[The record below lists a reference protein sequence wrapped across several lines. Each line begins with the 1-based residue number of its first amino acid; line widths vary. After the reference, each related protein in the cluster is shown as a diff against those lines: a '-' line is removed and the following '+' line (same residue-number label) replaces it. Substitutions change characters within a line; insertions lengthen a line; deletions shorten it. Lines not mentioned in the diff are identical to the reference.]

1 VPADDKSVERIVATR
16 LLRVSATVYGIV
28 TGLIIGLGI
37 FVATNWLVLKGG
49 RVVGPH
55 LLLLR
60 QFFIG
65 YRVTFVGSL
74 IGFAYGFVLG
84 FAIGFAVAW
93 LYNQLLAWRGVR
105 GSASAGSSSGSGG
118 RSGR

>member
-1 VPADDKSVERIVATR
+1 MPTDDRSVEEIVATR
-16 LLRVSATVYGIV
+16 LLRVSAAVHGIV
-28 TGLIIGLGI
+28 AGLIIGLGI
-37 FVATNWLVLKGG
+37 FIATNWLVLKGG

-55 LLLLR
+55 LLLLG

-84 FAIGFAVAW
+84 FLVGYAIAW
-93 LYNQLLAWRGVR
+93 LYNQLLGWRGVR
-105 GSASAGSSSGSGG
+105 GSVSRGPMSGG
-118 RSGR
+118 GRADR